1 MIRKLLPLYIV
12 IGFTFSL
19 WAQKNVVPVTQSK
32 LTGINLPQG
41 TKQDKR
47 LLSEVG
53 AETLLEMESKK
64 AGTTIPSAEVFEI
77 PAVSISRFSADSLIA
92 RLLRQ
97 GWNVYPVAT
106 DRDYMW
112 LEKGSQYLLSYFK
125 STSKLSD
132 LYIGVADSIPAFD
145 RSTQVTVTSSKPSA
159 NSLPSVTT
167 SNGKKETNQPGMVTP
182 SAASRTGKE
191 EKPTTLPP
199 SPQSTPQQSI
209 SSTFSG
215 TYAYFTTNFDDG
227 WTSTVQDEWILVTKG
242 NVRVYL
248 WYVLP
253 YNVSNFSG
261 TGLME
266 RDYYWD
272 TYVTQYFNIQTK
284 QYRDNGEVISS
295 FKPNYVEGWGI
306 DRKTGERRF
315 LGMTISIAPN
325 AAFITLASTPDEAT
339 LRQQFPKANDQYT
352 SDLTDM
358 KRYNKFAVA
367 KADVVGT
374 WSESSSAAMNYYYT
388 GTGNYAGMGVAAVS
402 GTFVF
407 KADGTY
413 TSEHKGATGM
423 VGSLNTFQQ
432 EYKGKYQVSN
442 WELIVDNRFE
452 GKTETNFAY
461 FEAVRGGRVL
471 HLNNKQYTG
480 QWYHLVRDPNK

>member
-1 MIRKLLPLYIV
+1 MIRKLLLLSFV

-19 WAQKNVVPVTQSK
+19 SAQKNVVNVTQSK

-47 LLSEVG
+47 NLSEVG
-53 AETLLEMESKK
+53 AQMLLETESEK
-64 AGTTIPSAEVFEI
+64 AGTKMQAAEVFMI
-77 PAVSISRFSADSLIA
+77 PAVTISRFSVDSLRA
-92 RLLRQ
+92 QLTKA
-97 GWNVYPVAT
+97 GWTLFTLPNDVK
-106 DRDYMW
+106 YMW
-112 LEKGSQYLLSYFK
+112 LEKGSQYLMAYFETESK
-125 STSKLSD
+125 ASSLYFGLPVSVPTIDRSRQVTSTSALTGGSALPPVISSSGKNQSD
-132 LYIGVADSIPAFD
+132 QPPAVKENNPAN
-145 RSTQVTVTSSKPSA
+145 SQLQPSSSPVESSKPA
-159 NSLPSVTT
+159 TIAGN
-167 SNGKKETNQPGMVTP
+167 
-182 SAASRTGKE
+182 
-191 EKPTTLPP
+191 
-199 SPQSTPQQSI
+199 
-209 SSTFSG
+209 
-215 TYAYFTTNFDDG
+215 YAFTTTNFDDG
-227 WTSTVQDEWILVTKG
+227 WTSTVQEEWVLVTKG
-242 NVRVYL
+242 NTRVYL

-261 TGLME
+261 TGLVE

-272 TYVTQYFNIQTK
+272 TYVTRYFNIQTK
-284 QYRDNGEVISS
+284 QYQDNGEVISS

-315 LGMTISIAPN
+315 LGMTLSIAPN

-432 EYKGKYQVSN
+432 EYRGKYQVSN

-452 GKTETNFAY
+452 GKTDVNFAY

-480 QWYHLVRDPNK
+480 QWYHLVREPNK